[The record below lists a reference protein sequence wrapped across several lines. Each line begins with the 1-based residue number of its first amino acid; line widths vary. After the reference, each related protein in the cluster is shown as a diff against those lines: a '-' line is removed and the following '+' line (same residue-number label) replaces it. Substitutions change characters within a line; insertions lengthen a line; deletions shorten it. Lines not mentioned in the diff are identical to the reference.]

1 MIVWLWAAGSA
12 VGVTDDHANA
22 RRAAVFFMRS
32 AGTDAAVV
40 EQAYFISGTRSLGAG
55 YERDGAARWVARRH
69 PGGRISWRMRP
80 ADPGAGSLNN
90 LSLTDK
96 ATNRDVR
103 QKCGTR
109 QWTVP
114 RKRCARNWRRTGST

>member
-40 EQAYFISGTRSLGAG
+40 EQAYFISGARSLGAG

-69 PGGRISWRMRP
+69 PGGRISWQMRP
-80 ADPGAGSLNN
+80 PDPGLA
-90 LSLTDK
+90 
-96 ATNRDVR
+96 A
-103 QKCGTR
+103 
-109 QWTVP
+109 
-114 RKRCARNWRRTGST
+114 

>member
-12 VGVTDDHANA
+12 VGVTDDHKKA

-40 EQAYFISGTRSLGAG
+40 EQAYFISGARSLGAG

-80 ADPGAGSLNN
+80 ADPGLA
-90 LSLTDK
+90 
-96 ATNRDVR
+96 A
-103 QKCGTR
+103 
-109 QWTVP
+109 
-114 RKRCARNWRRTGST
+114 